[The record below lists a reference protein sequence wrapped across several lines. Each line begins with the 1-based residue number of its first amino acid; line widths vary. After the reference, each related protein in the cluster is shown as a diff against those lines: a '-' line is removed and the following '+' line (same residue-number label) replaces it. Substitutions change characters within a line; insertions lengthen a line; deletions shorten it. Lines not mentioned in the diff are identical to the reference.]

1 MPQKE
6 QNSEGRSKLGQTWY
20 KSPRLHLLYVHPYR
34 NLATGIKPQ
43 KEKEKKEIRTINKR
57 GMIRGRE
64 GE

>member
-6 QNSEGRSKLGQTWY
+6 QNPEGRSKLWQTWY
-20 KSPRLHLLYVHPYR
+20 ESPSLHLLDVHPYR
-34 NLATGIKPQ
+34 NLATRIKRQ

-57 GMIRGRE
+57 GTIRGRE